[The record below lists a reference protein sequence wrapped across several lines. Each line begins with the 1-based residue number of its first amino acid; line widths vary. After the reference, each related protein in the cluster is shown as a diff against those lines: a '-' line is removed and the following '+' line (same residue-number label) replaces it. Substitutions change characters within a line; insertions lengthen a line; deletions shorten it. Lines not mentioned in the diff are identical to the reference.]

1 MAGTTRKTKPAKPA
15 AVRQAAPGQQLQVQS
30 GCKDL
35 ANWPPSWMGFPED
48 LPPGQRI
55 VAYFQPFPE
64 HLLQLNLSRKTI
76 RKHVNNLWVLGGEI
90 IRDLNHTPAL
100 RKLPV
105 EQLVFDVLREGGPL
119 LYHCDSEEE
128 LRFFE
133 STCRKFQRFLEQQ
146 PR

>member
-1 MAGTTRKTKPAKPA
+1 M
-15 AVRQAAPGQQLQVQS
+15 
-30 GCKDL
+30 
-35 ANWPPSWMGFPED
+35 
-48 LPPGQRI
+48 
-55 VAYFQPFPE
+55 AYFQPFLE
-64 HLLQLNLSRKTI
+64 HLLELNLSRKTI

-128 LRFFE
+128 LRSFE